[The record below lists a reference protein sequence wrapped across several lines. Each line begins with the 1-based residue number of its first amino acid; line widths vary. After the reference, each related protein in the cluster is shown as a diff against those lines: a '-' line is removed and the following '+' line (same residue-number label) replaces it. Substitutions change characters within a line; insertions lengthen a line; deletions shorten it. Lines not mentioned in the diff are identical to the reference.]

1 MVVEVDTLIRQ
12 QQTVV
17 EVAEERVVATRGEEL
32 ELLDK
37 DLMEEVEEKV
47 AVLELLAAEAVLV
60 KTESTAL
67 VILVVEVAMVE
78 QLQ

>member
-1 MVVEVDTLIRQ
+1 VVVEVDTLIRQ

-17 EVAEERVVATRGEEL
+17 EVAEEQVVATRGEEL

-47 AVLELLAAEAVLV
+47 AVLELLAAEVVLV

>member
-1 MVVEVDTLIRQ
+1 VVEVVDTLIHRH
-12 QQTVV
+12 QTAVEVVV
-17 EVAEERVVATRGEEL
+17 ELVVATPAEEL

-37 DLMEEVEEKV
+37 DLMEELEEKV

>member
-17 EVAEERVVATRGEEL
+17 EVAEEQVVATRGEEL

-47 AVLELLAAEAVLV
+47 AVLELLAAEVVLV

>member
-1 MVVEVDTLIRQ
+1 VVVEVDTLIRQ

-17 EVAEERVVATRGEEL
+17 EVAEERVVATRGEGL